1 MQPPQTSVPQEKIP
15 LAASA
20 PEDLG
25 SILDLIRSDPILP
38 ISTITIENAPLCPF
52 EPLEM
57 KKWDLFLPPKP
68 RKDPAHSV
76 CSGGKDPASHVC
88 SGGKDPAHRVCS
100 GGKDPAPC
108 VCSGGKIP
116 LHTSVPEEK
125 IPLHTSVPEERSR
138 FTRLFRRKGPHC
150 ERLLRRKRSRFIRLF
165 RRKDPASHV
174 CSGGKIPLHTSVP
187 EERSRSQRL
196 FRRKDPVHYGS

>member
-116 LHTSVPEEK
+116 LHTSVPEE
-125 IPLHTSVPEERSR
+125 RSH
-138 FTRLFRRKGPHC
+138 FT
-150 ERLLRRKRSRFIRLF
+150 RLF
-165 RRKDPASHV
+165 RRKDPAHSV
-174 CSGGKIPLHTSVP
+174 CSGGKILYITGLNSLKSKVYFSIRAHSKI
-187 EERSRSQRL
+187 SK
-196 FRRKDPVHYGS
+196 RRFI